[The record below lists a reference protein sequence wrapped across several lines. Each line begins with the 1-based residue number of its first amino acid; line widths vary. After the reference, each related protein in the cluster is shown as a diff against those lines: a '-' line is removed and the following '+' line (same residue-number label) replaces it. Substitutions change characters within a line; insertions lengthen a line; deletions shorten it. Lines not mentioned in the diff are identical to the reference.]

1 MLLKNSRFSLIAGV
15 AGSALAL
22 AGAAQA
28 QVVVADA
35 VLPGAFDGSYA
46 NLADQITAAET
57 AVTGAQTTLTTAT
70 AGLTAAQ
77 AEVTALNSS
86 LTAADTALLAEYA
99 TLADLA
105 DQQAELA
112 DLSAAVDAAQIAFSD
127 VNSPA
132 NLLALQ
138 EAEAA
143 FNAANAEY
151 VADLAAY
158 DPDADPLTFS
168 ATAGLATLGGTAVST
183 AAATE
188 SGATTVSGLLAEAA
202 AREADVT
209 TAQTTVDTATTAVET
224 AALALAPLER
234 SDAIL
239 TAAAASPQENIAL
252 ASAALT
258 GDPVADGSNFETE
271 VVGALTDHE
280 TRITANTTA
289 IADETTARIA
299 ADTALGTRITA
310 EETARIA
317 ADTAETNARIAADT
331 ALSNRINSESAA
343 RIAAD
348 DILRDEIASST
359 ATAIALGGAAILPDV
374 NFTLSGNVGF
384 YEGAQAIAV
393 NAAARVAPNAYITG
407 AFGGG
412 LNKRGNVGGRVGV
425 VFGF

>member
-1 MLLKNSRFSLIAGV
+1 MLLKSSRISLIAGV
-15 AGSALAL
+15 AGCALAFP
-22 AGAAQA
+22 ASA
-28 QVVVADA
+28 QVASS

-46 NLADQITAAET
+46 DLATQITDAET
-57 AVTGAQTTLTTAT
+57 AVAGAQTTLTTAT
-70 AGLTAAQ
+70 ADLTAAQ

-86 LTAADTALLAEYA
+86 LTTADTALLAEYA
-99 TLADLA
+99 TVSSLV

-112 DLSAAVDAAQIAFSD
+112 VLSAAVDDAQVAFSIS
-127 VNSPA
+127 NTPA

-138 EAEAA
+138 EAQAA
-143 FNAANAEY
+143 FNAANDAY

-158 DPDADPLTFS
+158 DPAADPLTFD
-168 ATAGLATLGGTAVST
+168 ATAAQTALAGTAVST

-188 SGATTVSGLLAEAA
+188 IGTPAGATVANLLAAASTREAA
-202 AREADVT
+202 VT
-209 TAQTTVDTATTAVET
+209 AAQTTVDTATTAVET
-224 AALALAPLER
+224 ATLALAPLQR
-234 SDAIL
+234 SDTIL
-239 TAAAASPQENIAL
+239 AAAAASPQENIAL
-252 ASAALT
+252 ASGALT
-258 GDPVADGSNFETE
+258 GDPAAAGSNFETE

-289 IADETTARIA
+289 IAAETEARIA

-310 EETARIA
+310 EVTARIA

-331 ALSNRINSESAA
+331 ALSNRITSESAA

-359 ATAIALGGAAILPDV
+359 ATAIALGGAVILPDV

-384 YEGAQAIAV
+384 YEGAQAVAV